1 MIVANL
7 QQMLRLDQSTRCTL
21 SSLFGGGG
29 RFNCVL
35 VEPGI
40 NCCICYQRQ
49 SINRSHIVSGIVA
62 ALERGVARGGT
73 GGGGH
78 NYYFSALRHLSLGAK
93 R

>member
-40 NCCICYQRQ
+40 NCCLCYQRQ
-49 SINRSHIVSGIVA
+49 SINRSHIIVCRRCCCFREGLREEEPAAEDTIITSQLCGI
-62 ALERGVARGGT
+62 
-73 GGGGH
+73 
-78 NYYFSALRHLSLGAK
+78 
-93 R
+93 